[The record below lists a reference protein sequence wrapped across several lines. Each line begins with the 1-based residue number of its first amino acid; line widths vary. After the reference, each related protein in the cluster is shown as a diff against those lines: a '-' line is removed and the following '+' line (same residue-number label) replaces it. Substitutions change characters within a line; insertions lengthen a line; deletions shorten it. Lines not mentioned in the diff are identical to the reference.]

1 MLHPRSHA
9 SKAAGDCQRGRRR
22 AQLRAARSGN
32 DIEGTQKRDRG
43 STRVKM
49 FVDPMKATLFEVLLR
64 RRSRRVGLG
73 MTIPSGPFQ
82 YTSPHRPVPLTENEE
97 AALAFAAC
105 GITGYALADL
115 SYGAG
120 QGGSMLAGRLGRT
133 IASPDAVNAVSL
145 LVTNDHGTW
154 LIKRPQDFAPA
165 EFTELVHL
173 AKKGALTD
181 LYKRVRIQISDRR
194 IAPPL
199 DPGYNFSINRWSL
212 YAQGTTYFL
221 QIIETTALTINAL
234 LELFS
239 EDMGVFLR
247 DERAWFRPAGVG
259 RFARSKGGHLH
270 NSPDDLR
277 SATIQ
282 MAETALL
289 ESMATEHGMVL
300 QNLALMAEALGLG
313 GFPNFARHEYS
324 WFQAAGFRTGSMK
337 ASRYAGMSPFLSAV
351 ASLFIKDPVIP
362 YPLGLERDN
371 KVLLQPFCPP
381 YYKSMEEAVR
391 AFVET
396 KFGSKGSYRG
406 GASESTWRDPESCA
420 AKIPAPSGTAVDA
433 TIAYCNYV
441 YKRYG
446 RFPAYTAAFRTVIG
460 FQACH
465 VDVDFYD
472 RFYSAESIPNTVRT
486 CTTRALSHP

>member
-1 MLHPRSHA
+1 
-9 SKAAGDCQRGRRR
+9 
-22 AQLRAARSGN
+22 
-32 DIEGTQKRDRG
+32 
-43 STRVKM
+43 M
-49 FVDPMKATLFEVLLR
+49 FIDPLKATLFEVLLR

-73 MTIPSGPFQ
+73 MTIPAGPLQ
-82 YTSPHRPVPLTENEE
+82 YKSPHKPVPLTDDEE

-105 GITGYALADL
+105 GVTGYALADL
-115 SYGAG
+115 SYGDEE
-120 QGGSMLAGRLGRT
+120 GGSMLVARLGRT
-133 IASPDAVNAVSL
+133 IASPDAVNAVSV
-145 LVTNDHGTW
+145 LVTNDRGTW
-154 LIKRPQDFAPA
+154 LLKRPQEFAPA
-165 EFTELVHL
+165 EFVELVSL
-173 AKKGALTD
+173 AQRGELTD
-181 LYKRVRIQISDRR
+181 LCKRTRIQISDRR
-194 IAPPL
+194 TAPPL

-212 YAQGTTYFL
+212 YAPGTTYFL
-221 QIIETTALTINAL
+221 PIIETTALTINAL
-234 LELFS
+234 LELFT

-259 RFARSKGGHLH
+259 RFARSKGGHL
-270 NSPDDLR
+270 NDEPNDLR

-289 ESMATEHGMVL
+289 ESMATEQGMAL

-324 WFQAAGFRTGSMK
+324 WFQAAGFRMGSMT
-337 ASRYAGMSPFLSAV
+337 ASRYAGISQFLTAV
-351 ASLFIKDPVIP
+351 ARPFVIDPVIP
-362 YPLGLERDN
+362 YPLGLERDDE
-371 KVLLQPFCPP
+371 VLLRPFCPP

-391 AFVET
+391 AFMES

-406 GASESTWRDPESCA
+406 GVTESTWRDAESRA
-420 AKIPAPSGTAVDA
+420 AKIPAPSAVAVDA

-472 RFYSAESIPNTVRT
+472 LFYSTASTPAAVRA
-486 CTTRALSHP
+486 CTSGALNRR

>member
-1 MLHPRSHA
+1 ML
-9 SKAAGDCQRGRRR
+9 
-22 AQLRAARSGN
+22 
-32 DIEGTQKRDRG
+32 
-43 STRVKM
+43 
-49 FVDPMKATLFEVLLR
+49 VDPLKSTLFEVLLR

-73 MTIPSGPFQ
+73 MSIPSGPFQ
-82 YTSPHRPVPLTENEE
+82 YTSPHKPVPLTDDEE

-120 QGGSMLAGRLGRT
+120 QGGSMLVGRLGRT

-145 LVTNDHGTW
+145 LVTNDSGTW
-154 LIKRPQDFAPA
+154 LLTRPQDLAPTEFA
-165 EFTELVHL
+165 ELVRL
-173 AKKGALTD
+173 AKQGALTE

-212 YAQGTTYFL
+212 YAPGTTYFL
-221 QIIETTALTINAL
+221 PIIETTALTINAL

-239 EDMGVFLR
+239 ADMGVCLR
-247 DERAWFRPAGVG
+247 DERAWFRPAGIG
-259 RFARSKGGHLH
+259 RFARRKGGHLRDD
-270 NSPDDLR
+270 PDDLR

-313 GFPNFARHEYS
+313 GFPNFARHEFS
-324 WFQAAGFRTGSMK
+324 WFQAAGFRMGSMT
-337 ASRYAGMSPFLSAV
+337 ASRYAGLGRFMSA
-351 ASLFIKDPVIP
+351 AARLFIHDPVVP
-362 YPLGLERDN
+362 YPLGLERGN
-371 KVLLQPFCPP
+371 EVLLRPYCPP
-381 YYKSMEEAVR
+381 YYKSMKEAVR

-396 KFGSKGSYRG
+396 KFGAKGSYRG
-406 GASESTWRDPESCA
+406 GANESTWRDPAACA
-420 AKIPAPSGTAVDA
+420 AKIPAPDPAAVDA
-433 TIAYCNYV
+433 TISYCDYV

-446 RFPAYTAAFRTVIG
+446 RFPAYSAPFRTVIG
-460 FQACH
+460 FQVCH

-472 RFYSAESIPNTVRT
+472 RFYSNESTPDAVRA
-486 CTTRALSHP
+486 CTNRTLGRP